1 MTGNA
6 RRAIVGALIVA
17 AWAVPG
23 VSTHVAAESTMSCS
37 AEGDFTV
44 TPGLSTNP
52 SSGTFGTKDP
62 GTLDCKGAGKG
73 GIEFSG
79 KYGTKDPDSCSSGGE
94 GTGTTIYKFADGTT
108 VTDDGI
114 EFTYGP
120 FQGGALGG
128 SWKGKSSSGTFE
140 VTSLDGDCVSKPIT
154 KAHAVFKNIVVKR
167 QP

>member
-1 MTGNA
+1 MTRRA

-23 VSTHVAAESTMSCS
+23 VSTHVAAETTMSCT
-37 AEGDFTV
+37 AEGDFIMS
-44 TPGLSTNP
+44 PGLSTNP
-52 SSGTFGTKDP
+52 SSGTYKSDP
-62 GTLDCKGAGKG
+62 GPLDCKGGGKG
-73 GIEFSG
+73 TIEFSG

-94 GTGTTIYKFADGTT
+94 GNGTTTYKFADGGT

-140 VTSLDGDCVSKPIT
+140 VTSIDGDCVSKPIT
-154 KAHAVFKNIVVKR
+154 KAHAVFKNVVIKR
-167 QP
+167 

>member
-1 MTGNA
+1 MNGKA
-6 RRAIVGALIVA
+6 RRAIFATLIVA

-23 VSTHVAAESTMSCS
+23 VSTPVIAEATAACT
-37 AEGDFTV
+37 AEGDFV
-44 TPGLSTNP
+44 VNPGLSTNG
-52 SSGTFGTKDP
+52 SSGSFASDP
-62 GTLDCKGAGKG
+62 GTLECKDGGKG
-73 GIEFSG
+73 SIEFKG
-79 KYGTKDPDSCSSGGE
+79 NYGTKDPDTCTSGGE
-94 GTGTTIYKFADGTT
+94 GNGTTIYRFADGKT

-154 KAHAVFKNIVVKR
+154 KAHAVFRNVVVKR
-167 QP
+167 